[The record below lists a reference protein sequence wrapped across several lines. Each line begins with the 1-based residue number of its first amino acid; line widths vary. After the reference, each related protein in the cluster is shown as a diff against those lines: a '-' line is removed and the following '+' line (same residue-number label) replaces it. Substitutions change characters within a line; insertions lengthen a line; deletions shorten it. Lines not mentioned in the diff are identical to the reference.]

1 MTAGC
6 LPVVWMGA
14 GICAVAWALAEGIV
28 AREIAGALR
37 EKGRRKLA
45 TAAALCVGADL
56 YFGGL
61 GVAACLG
68 FGPGAWGGGPWGAF
82 DGMTAAVTFLLP
94 LSLVFGCWTGL
105 VMVATGVTSVGM
117 VPAWSIVAPIV
128 LGVALVAAPVVRWR
142 LLAVSPRAERWKTA
156 LVLLATHLPLLPLVP
171 AMMGM

>member
-1 MTAGC
+1 MTAGW

-14 GICAVAWALAEGIV
+14 GVCAVAWALAEGVV

-37 EKGRRKLA
+37 TEGRRKLGA
-45 TAAALCVGADL
+45 AAALCVGADL

-94 LSLVFGCWTGL
+94 LSLVFGGWMGV
-105 VMVATGVTSVGM
+105 VMAATGVGALPS
-117 VPAWSIVAPIV
+117 PSAVAPIL
-128 LGVALVAAPVVRWR
+128 LGAALVAGPAVRWR
-142 LLAVSPRAERWKTA
+142 LVAGSPRAERWKTA
-156 LVLLATHLPLLPLVP
+156 LVVLASHLPLVPLVP
-171 AMMGM
+171 AMMGR